1 MKHLA
6 SLLVIALCLS
16 PNASHAQGLSFATDA
31 SAPLDAKADKIIWQQ
46 TKGRADFSGHAH
58 ITQGP
63 LTMKADAMHL
73 QMGPNG
79 EAQRLVSQGHVVV
92 LSDLNSGGGSDGGS
106 DGSMDGGVRRA
117 TADTA
122 TYDLSANQL
131 LLSGNVKISQTG
143 DLSSGEVSS
152 GSLKIDMQ
160 TGIARLLGQTNEK
173 PGRARIELK

>member
-6 SLLVIALCLS
+6 SLLVIALWLS

-92 LSDLNSGGGSDGGS
+92 LSDLNSGGGSDGG
-106 DGSMDGGVRRA
+106 MDGGVRRA

>member
-1 MKHLA
+1 MKYLA
-6 SLLVIALCLS
+6 SLLVIALVVALWLA
-16 PNASHAQGLSFATDA
+16 PNVSHAQGLSFATDA

-73 QMGPNG
+73 QMGPDG

-92 LSDLNSGGGSDGGS
+92 LSDLNSG
-106 DGSMDGGVRRA
+106 GGVRRA

>member
-6 SLLVIALCLS
+6 SLLVIALWLS
-16 PNASHAQGLSFATDA
+16 PNASHAQRLSFATDA

-73 QMGPNG
+73 QMGPDG

-92 LSDLNSGGGSDGGS
+92 LSDLNSGGGSG
-106 DGSMDGGVRRA
+106 GGVRRA

>member
-1 MKHLA
+1 MKYLA
-6 SLLVIALCLS
+6 SLLVIALWLS

-92 LSDLNSGGGSDGGS
+92 LSDLNSGGG
-106 DGSMDGGVRRA
+106 VRRA

-173 PGRARIELK
+173 PGRARIELE